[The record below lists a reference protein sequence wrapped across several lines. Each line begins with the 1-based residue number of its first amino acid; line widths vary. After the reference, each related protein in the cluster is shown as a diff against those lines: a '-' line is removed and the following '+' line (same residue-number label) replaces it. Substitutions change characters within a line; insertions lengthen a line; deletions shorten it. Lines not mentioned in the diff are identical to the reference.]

1 MTTIIDGKKL
11 AQEMRQA
18 LKVKVDVLRSQGLV
32 PGLVVI
38 LVGDNQASHTYVRN
52 KERAALDVGFLST
65 IVRLDADCSQEDL
78 LSTIRE
84 YNQNDKYHGI
94 LVQLPLPKQIDTD
107 TILESI
113 DPSKDVDG
121 FHPVN
126 LGRLLQKNE
135 AIVPCTPKGIIAMF
149 EAYDID
155 LVGKKV
161 VIVGQSTIVGRPM
174 ALLCLNRGA
183 TVTVCH
189 SRTKNLAQ
197 ETKAADILIVAVGRL
212 HFIGKEHVK
221 EGAVV
226 IDVGIN
232 HDQNGK
238 LKGDVNF
245 DEVAPIASAITPVP
259 GGVGPMTIASLLVQT
274 YENALAKKPSNH

>member
-1 MTTIIDGKKL
+1 MTTVIDGKKL
-11 AQEMRQA
+11 ASEIRLA
-18 LKVKVDVLRSQGLV
+18 LKEKVDLLRGQGLV

-52 KERAALDVGFLST
+52 KEKAALDVGFLST
-65 IVRLDADCSQEDL
+65 IVRLDADCTQEDL
-78 LSTIRE
+78 LSTIE
-84 YNQNDKYHGI
+84 DYNQNDDYHGI

-107 TILESI
+107 KVLESI
-113 DPSKDVDG
+113 DPNKDVDG

-135 AIVPCTPKGIIAMF
+135 AIVPCTPKGILTML
-149 EAYDID
+149 EAYQID

-174 ALLCLNRGA
+174 ALLCLNHGA

-189 SRTKNLAQ
+189 SRTKNLSQ
-197 ETKAADILIVAVGRL
+197 ETKEADILIVAVGRL
-212 HFIGKEHVK
+212 NFIGKEHVK

-232 HDQNGK
+232 HDQSGK

-259 GGVGPMTIASLLVQT
+259 GGVGPMTIASLLEQT
-274 YENALAKKPSNH
+274 YENALAKLPNKY